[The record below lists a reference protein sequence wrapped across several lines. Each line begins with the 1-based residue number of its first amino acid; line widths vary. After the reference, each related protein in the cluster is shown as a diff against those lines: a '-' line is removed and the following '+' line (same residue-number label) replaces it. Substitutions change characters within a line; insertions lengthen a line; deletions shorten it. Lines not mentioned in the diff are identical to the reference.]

1 MLSTRRIVGRHL
13 SEREL
18 VTAWQAELRPAHL
31 EACAP
36 CQDRYVALVAFLS
49 RQRDDALDA
58 ADAVFTLERLT
69 AQKTHILRRLENLA
83 RPVRVLPFPL
93 PPRLAPAVHRVGRQ
107 WVAMAAAAGLVIGL
121 AVGLLVNFHPFG
133 SDFAQRSMA
142 TQTASQ
148 RPGPASRTVQDLR
161 QSDEAFL
168 RELESALVAP
178 RVQELQAIDALTPSV
193 REVALIVR

>member
-1 MLSTRRIVGRHL
+1 VLSARRIVGRHL

-18 VTAWQAELRPAHL
+18 VAAWQEELRPAHL

-36 CQDRYVALVAFLS
+36 CQDRFVALVAFLS

-58 ADAVFTLERLT
+58 ADAVFTPERLT
-69 AQKTHILRRLENLA
+69 AQKTHILRRLDNLA

-93 PPRLAPAVHRVGRQ
+93 PPRVAPAIRRVGRQ

-121 AVGLLVNFHPFG
+121 AAGLLVNSHPVG
-133 SDFAQRSMA
+133 SDFAQRSVA
-142 TQTASQ
+142 SQTASQ
-148 RPGPASRTVQDLR
+148 RPSATARTAQERR

-168 RELESALVAP
+168 RELESALIGP
-178 RVQELQAIDALTPSV
+178 RVEELQAIDALTPSL